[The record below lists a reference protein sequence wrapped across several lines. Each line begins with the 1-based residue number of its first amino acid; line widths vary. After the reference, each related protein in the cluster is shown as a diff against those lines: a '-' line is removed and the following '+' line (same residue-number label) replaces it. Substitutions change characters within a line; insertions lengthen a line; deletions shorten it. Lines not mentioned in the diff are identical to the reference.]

1 MLHFGKHIVANSKGT
16 NAFSEIIGW
25 LRLQARALTKTTLIL
40 LIMYL
45 LLYRIAPSID
55 LVLLSHGDLAHSG
68 LFAYA
73 FARWGL
79 RASTY
84 TTLPVQGMARIAT
97 LEEVTALRM
106 EEDVDP
112 PKQIEEPLPIKV
124 EEDAM
129 ETDPHQSIP
138 AGKNGVRIPTIEE
151 VNDAF
156 ESVITLRYSQPTHLT
171 G

>member
-1 MLHFGKHIVANSKGT
+1 
-16 NAFSEIIGW
+16 
-25 LRLQARALTKTTLIL
+25 LQARDLTNTTLIF
-40 LIMYL
+40 LIVYL

-55 LVLLSHGDLAHSG
+55 LVLLSHGDLTHSG

-84 TTLPVQGMARIAT
+84 TTLPVQAVGRIAS

-112 PKQIEEPLPIKV
+112 PKQIEESSSVKV

-129 ETDPHQSIP
+129 EEDLHKPAP

-156 ESVITLRYSQPTHLT
+156 ESIITLRYSQPTHLT

>member
-1 MLHFGKHIVANSKGT
+1 
-16 NAFSEIIGW
+16 
-25 LRLQARALTKTTLIL
+25 
-40 LIMYL
+40 MYS

-79 RASTY
+79 TASTY
-84 TTLPVQGMARIAT
+84 TTLPVQAMARIAAF
-97 LEEVTALRM
+97 EEVTALRM

-112 PKQIEEPLPIKV
+112 PKQIEEPSPIKI

-129 ETDPHQSIP
+129 EEDLHQSVP
-138 AGKNGVRIPTIEE
+138 SGRNGVRIPTIEE

-156 ESVITLRYSQPTHLT
+156 GSIITLRYSQPTHLT
-171 G
+171 GQ

>member
-1 MLHFGKHIVANSKGT
+1 
-16 NAFSEIIGW
+16 
-25 LRLQARALTKTTLIL
+25 
-40 LIMYL
+40 MYS

-84 TTLPVQGMARIAT
+84 TTLPVQAIARIAI

-106 EEDVDP
+106 EEDVNP
-112 PKQIEEPLPIKV
+112 PKQIEELLPIKV

-129 ETDPHQSIP
+129 EEVLHESVPS
-138 AGKNGVRIPTIEE
+138 GKNGVRIPTIEE

-156 ESVITLRYSQPTHLT
+156 ESITTLRYSQPTHLT
-171 G
+171 GQ

>member
-1 MLHFGKHIVANSKGT
+1 
-16 NAFSEIIGW
+16 
-25 LRLQARALTKTTLIL
+25 
-40 LIMYL
+40 MYL

-79 RASTY
+79 RAPTY
-84 TTLPVQGMARIAT
+84 TTLPVQAMARIAT
-97 LEEVTALRM
+97 IEEVTALRM

-112 PKQIEEPLPIKV
+112 PKQIEEPLSMKV

-129 ETDPHQSIP
+129 EEDLHKPIP

-171 G
+171 GQ

>member
-1 MLHFGKHIVANSKGT
+1 
-16 NAFSEIIGW
+16 
-25 LRLQARALTKTTLIL
+25 
-40 LIMYL
+40 MYS

-79 RASTY
+79 TASTY
-84 TTLPVQGMARIAT
+84 TTLPVQAMARIAT

-112 PKQIEEPLPIKV
+112 PKQIEEPSPIKV

-129 ETDPHQSIP
+129 EGDLHEPVPS
-138 AGKNGVRIPTIEE
+138 GRNGVRIPTIEE

-156 ESVITLRYSQPTHLT
+156 GSIITLRYSQPTHLT
-171 G
+171 GQ